1 MYEPSL
7 AVVDSVCLCRGFGKF
22 LHVTPVL
29 VFVYRPLFKEH
40 RHFLSRHII
49 GISYMGISLHT
60 YSARRHTLFDSVEEQ
75 RRATLAYMRSI
86 ESVLAYYTVKGMSK
100 RTSSSRSAC
109 RTFSSNPAS
118 TMFSS
123 LCTGSGCG
131 TELHRW
137 LAIRVGDSTLD
148 LGDAL
153 DFVANAS
160 LGGPAASESSEW
172 YGWGWVWGT
181 RRLW

>member
-1 MYEPSL
+1 MGFQSILPCDNKGSVPLLERVLFEAYRCTNPALPSL
-7 AVVDSVCLCRGFGKF
+7 IAYASAVALASFCMLRPYSSSY
-22 LHVTPVL
+22 TA
-29 VFVYRPLFKEH
+29 PLFKEH

-49 GISYMGISLHT
+49 EISYMGISLHT

-131 TELHRW
+131 TELHR
-137 LAIRVGDSTLD
+137 
-148 LGDAL
+148 
-153 DFVANAS
+153 
-160 LGGPAASESSEW
+160 
-172 YGWGWVWGT
+172 
-181 RRLW
+181 